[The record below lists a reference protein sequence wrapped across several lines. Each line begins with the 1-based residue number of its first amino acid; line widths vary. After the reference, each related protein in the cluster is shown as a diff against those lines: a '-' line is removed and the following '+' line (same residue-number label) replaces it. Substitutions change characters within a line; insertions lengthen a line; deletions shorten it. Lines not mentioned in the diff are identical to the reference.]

1 MHLPDGLVDDP
12 FSILQ
17 TNFFRER
24 YFLRRCLNKSLRT
37 RTFWSAS
44 SLALQ
49 NVFALANELH
59 LTVLSVSC

>member
-24 YFLRRCLNKSLRT
+24 YFLRRCLNKSLPH
-37 RTFWSAS
+37 WDVMECL
-44 SLALQ
+44 LAG
-49 NVFALANELH
+49 
-59 LTVLSVSC
+59 TP